1 MKLVIL
7 TKSTFFV
14 EEDKILAA
22 LFDEGMEML
31 HISKP
36 GSSPIFSERLLSLLP
51 EEYYKKI
58 VVHDHFYLKNEFGL
72 AGIHLDSDA
81 IPVPDGYR
89 GKVSRTCTDLDKLRE
104 MKRNS
109 QYVFLRN
116 IFDSVSDKEQK
127 GSFTTEQLLEASR
140 KGLIDKKVYAMG
152 GITLDNVRL
161 VRDMGFGGVVVCG
174 DLWNQFDIHN
184 EVDYKQ
190 IIQRFNMFR
199 KAVQ

>member
-1 MKLVIL
+1 M
-7 TKSTFFV
+7 
-14 EEDKILAA
+14 
-22 LFDEGMEML
+22 
-31 HISKP
+31 
-36 GSSPIFSERLLSLLP
+36 
-51 EEYYKKI
+51 
-58 VVHDHFYLKNEFGL
+58 
-72 AGIHLDSDA
+72 
-81 IPVPDGYR
+81 
-89 GKVSRTCTDLDKLRE
+89 
-104 MKRNS
+104 
-109 QYVFLRN
+109 
-116 IFDSVSDKEQK
+116 
-127 GSFTTEQLLEASR
+127 R